1 MRAPLMW
8 LGARARYV
16 LSIGVIA
23 ALFLPSLS
31 AWLRPALPYL
41 VSLVLIMA
49 MVRIDLLVLVKAAI
63 RPRRLVLL
71 VFISLLLMP
80 VTALIYVGIS
90 NLFDIPEPW
99 RDSLIY
105 LAAAPPIASSAG
117 LCFLLGFNAALALEV
132 AVFVTLMMPFLG
144 VATVNWLIGDAP
156 DISALAMSMRLGWII
171 LIAVIVSQVARRIF
185 GAARILRNGQILD
198 GLGALV
204 MLTFVVPLF
213 DGIGPL
219 IMDDPT
225 RALIVLGLA
234 FMVNLGGNI
243 LVLLTVRR
251 FRPLYDAGAMGVL
264 NGNRAVAIYLAVI
277 PATPVFALFVAL
289 YQIPMYFTPLL
300 ARLIPRAR
308 HD

>member
-1 MRAPLMW
+1 MRAFLLW

-16 LSIGVIA
+16 LSIGVLA

-31 AWLRPALPYL
+31 AWLRPALPFL
-41 VSLVLIMA
+41 VSAVLVMA
-49 MVRIDLLVLVKAAI
+49 MVRIDLLALVKAAI
-63 RPRRLVLL
+63 RPKRLALL

-80 VTALIYVGIS
+80 VTALIYAGICS
-90 NLFDIPEPW
+90 LFDVPDAW

-144 VATVNWLIGDAP
+144 VATVNLLVADAP
-156 DISALAMSMRLGWII
+156 DISALNMSMRLGWII
-171 LIAVIVSQVARRIF
+171 LLAVIVSQVLRRLF
-185 GAARILRNGQILD
+185 GPPQILRNGQILD

-204 MLTFVVPLF
+204 MLTFVIPLF
-213 DGIGPL
+213 DGIGRL
-219 IMDDPT
+219 IMDDPK

-234 FMVNLGGNI
+234 IMVNLGGNV
-243 LVLLTVRR
+243 LVVTAARR

-264 NGNRAVAIYLAVI
+264 NGNRSVAIYLAVI

-308 HD
+308 RD